1 MVISFTSLQ
10 DLSGIT
16 LKEIGLKK
24 IVLNLGSVTASPS
37 ALFNHRAVASKVLQ

>member
-10 DLSGIT
+10 NLSGVT

-24 IVLNLGSVTASPS
+24 IVLHLGPVTTSPS
-37 ALFNHRAVASKVLQ
+37 ALFNHFTFAGEVF

>member
-10 DLSGIT
+10 NPSRKT

-24 IVLNLGSVTASPS
+24 IVLNFGPIAASPS
-37 ALFNHRAVASKVLQ
+37 ALFNHGTFAGEVI

>member
-24 IVLNLGSVTASPS
+24 IVLNLGPVTASPT
-37 ALFNHRAVASKVLQ
+37 ALFNHCTFAGQVF